1 MTVGTYEVNVTR
13 DGRWWMIEIPA
24 IDGLTQAH
32 SIEEVEAMA
41 RDYIVVDQ
49 DLAPSKVRVEVKSI
63 VVDGDDVLPAT
74 RALEKIR
81 ERIDRDEREFV
92 KRRAELAGRLS
103 HAEVSHRDAAK
114 VLGVSRQRVGQ
125 MLSA

>member
-1 MTVGTYEVNVTR
+1 MGTYEVHLTR
-13 DGRWWMIEIPA
+13 DGRWWMVRIPA

-32 SIEEVEAMA
+32 SIEEVESMA

-49 DLAPSKVRVEVKSI
+49 DLAPSKVKVEVKSI
-63 VVDGDDVLPAT
+63 VVDGQDVLPAV
-74 RALEKIR
+74 RALQEMR
-81 ERIDRDEREFV
+81 ERIVQEEREFS
-92 KRRAELAGRLS
+92 KRRAALASRLS
-103 HAEVSHRDAAK
+103 HAEVSHRDAAT